1 MKYRI
6 ENNFVVERLNNGE
19 PIIAPRGNSWESGVT
34 FNSAVVRLERS
45 VENDPLIL
53 HLLGKACFEK
63 GELAY
68 GVVAMLYR
76 ARPARDPGYRWT
88 RSYVGLALFTPD
100 LQPIKRYA
108 DPVMVPGVLKTDC
121 DYLGVEDPR
130 VTKLDG
136 YFYAVYCGLSE
147 EPLFKHGNCLA
158 RSRDLMN
165 WEKLGFIKGLDN
177 FRYNKDGVLFPD
189 KVNGHYVLLH
199 RPMFEHVPLY
209 DFAIELAVSSK
220 IDGIWKNCGKVM
232 QPYRN
237 PVYADYKIGAGSVPI
252 HIGDSRYLLIYHT
265 GSYLEPGNHASCQ
278 YDLHAAI
285 FNMKKFDPDQ
295 PHLIVEKR
303 IEPLMVPE
311 TKIEVDRPFADSV
324 GNVLFTCGTYE
335 YNGFIYIIY
344 GGGDSFILAAR
355 VNKTEL
361 FECFEK
367 RDDSNPYL
375 PCREVSPREC
385 GIRPCEKIVGP
396 KSSD

>member
-1 MKYRI
+1 MRYGI
-6 ENNFVVERLNNGE
+6 EHNFVVERLNNGE
-19 PIIAPRGNSWESGVT
+19 PIIAPIGNGWESGVT

-53 HLLGKACFEK
+53 NLLEKTCFEK
-63 GELAY
+63 DELPQ
-68 GVVAMLYR
+68 GMVAMLYR
-76 ARPARDPGYRWT
+76 ARPAKDPGYRWT

-100 LQPIKRYA
+100 LKLIKRYSE
-108 DPVMVPGVLKTDC
+108 PVMVPGKLETDC

-136 YFYAVYCGLSE
+136 YYYAVYCGLSE
-147 EPLFKHGNCLA
+147 KPLFKHGNCLA
-158 RSRDLMN
+158 MSKDLIN
-165 WEKLGFIKGLDN
+165 WEKLGFIKGLDE

-189 KVNGHYVLLH
+189 KVNGYYILMH
-199 RPMFEHVPLY
+199 RPMFEHMPLSN
-209 DFAIELAVSSK
+209 FAIDLAICSDV
-220 IDGIWKNCGKVM
+220 DGIWKNCGKVM

-252 HIGDSRYLLIYHT
+252 PIGNNKYLHIYHT
-265 GSYLEPGNHASCQ
+265 GSYLEPGNHATCQ

-285 FNMKKFDPDQ
+285 FNMKKFDPIQ

-311 TKIEVDRPFADSV
+311 TKIEIDRPFSDSV

-335 YNGFIYIIY
+335 YNGYIYIIY
-344 GGGDSFILAAR
+344 GGGDSFIMAAR
-355 VNKTEL
+355 VNKIQL
-361 FECFEK
+361 LECLEK

-375 PCREVSPREC
+375 SCHKDYTQ
-385 GIRPCEKIVGP
+385 GCEI
-396 KSSD
+396 SSCKKQLAKK